1 MPVKTFVSVNDSRWD
16 EYKIDFAHLVN
27 VAIETAMAQDKTE
40 NVIKKSNRVLFPWM
54 SVVGMG
60 RAFGDITREISI
72 VLTNDAEIRKLNK
85 KYRKMDKPTNVLSFE
100 TGDPELLG
108 DIFISYDTV
117 MKEVVGAND
126 YLPLQKDKFT
136 AHAAHMVVHGVLHLL
151 GYDHLKDKDAE
162 IMEGMEMK
170 IMKKLGFEN
179 PHEEARTENRKPKT
193 EKAKWLSAVGFRFSL
208 LFAGALASLGFA
220 PYYIGIATV
229 LGFAALYIFSN
240 DREGFWRGYAAG
252 FWFGVG
258 YGTSMFYWMLNSI
271 FVDPVIAE
279 QMRVWFIPGLL
290 GIALASGVIFGLP
303 VALTSWTRMRGVRRV
318 VAFAALWTFVLWLR
332 EWLLTGFP
340 WNPLANIAMPYP
352 WLSNSM
358 SLWGALGLTFVL
370 LGLIFGVANAFLE
383 YRAGARDH
391 RNYLY
396 PFYIFV
402 PLLIAGLVAGRH
414 NIEIAGHRPSLKNP
428 VIIRLVQPSLTQ
440 SAKMNMQE
448 ANDNVATL
456 LRLSQTETETGAAP
470 DIVVWPETAY
480 PFIISGDEFPPA
492 KELGRMQTLIS
503 GAVSDKDGK
512 LFNSM
517 VTAAGASGI
526 IGNLYSKSHLV
537 PFGEYRPFGDIIP
550 TPGQLAAGRGP
561 EIIDSGVVNTHEE
574 KVTVTDDDGEIIS
587 ETVTNYE
594 KNTFIFAPAICYEII
609 FTDSLIP
616 RDAGAAPQAIV
627 NITND
632 NWFGKSIGPF
642 QHLDMARRYAIE
654 SGLPIA
660 RVGYSGIS
668 AFVGSDGRV
677 ISQLDLGT
685 AGILDGTL
693 SGAHMTPYRT
703 LGRDWTIA
711 IILAFAAIVVL
722 VPTRGRNRRG
732 K

>member
-1 MPVKTFVSVNDSRWD
+1 MPVKTFVSINDPRWNQH
-16 EYKIDFAHLVN
+16 KIDFAHIVN

-40 NVIKKSNRVLFPWM
+40 NVIKESNRVLFPWM

-100 TGDPELLG
+100 TGDPEMLG
-108 DIFISYDTV
+108 DIFISFDTV
-117 MKEVVGAND
+117 MKESVGARSARPGRAN
-126 YLPLQKDKFT
+126 PAPTFA

-151 GYDHLKDKDAE
+151 GYDHIKDKDAE
-162 IMEGMEMK
+162 TMEGMEMK
-170 IMKKLGFEN
+170 IMKKLGLKN
-179 PHEEARTENRKPKT
+179 PYGEDKNSGEDQRNKKRKIKIASFVSP
-193 EKAKWLSAVGFRFSL
+193 LSYI
-208 LFAGALASLGFA
+208 FAGALASLGFA
-220 PYYIGIATV
+220 PYYIGIATI
-229 LGFAALYIFSN
+229 LGFAALYIFSAN
-240 DREGFWRGYAAG
+240 REGFWRGYAAG

-279 QMRVWFIPGLL
+279 QMRVWFIPGLI
-290 GIALASGVIFGLP
+290 GIALASGAIFGLP
-303 VALTSWTRMRGVRRV
+303 VALSSWTRTRGLRRV
-318 VAFAALWTFVLWLR
+318 VAFAGLWTLVLWLR

-340 WNPLANIAMPYP
+340 WNPLANIALPFP

-370 LGLIFGVANAFLE
+370 LGLIFGVANAFME
-383 YRAGARDH
+383 YRARGRDH

-402 PLLIAGLVAGRH
+402 PLLIAGLIAGRH
-414 NIEIAGHRPSLKNP
+414 NIEIANNRPSVESP
-428 VIIRLVQPSLTQ
+428 RIRLVQPSIPQ
-440 SAKMNMQE
+440 SSKLDLKS

-456 LRLSQTETETGAAP
+456 MGLSQTKTEVGLPP
-470 DIVVWPETAY
+470 DIVIWPETAY
-480 PFIISGDEFPPA
+480 PMLIPTDNGLENLDFAPA
-492 KELGRMQTLIS
+492 RTIGVPVIFGTMTATGLYSALP
-503 GAVSDKDGK
+503 GAAK
-512 LFNSM
+512 FYNSM
-517 VTAAGASGI
+517 IVAGADGRIQSV
-526 IGNLYSKSHLV
+526 YSKFHLV

-561 EIIDSGVVNTHEE
+561 EII
-574 KVTVTDDDGEIIS
+574 KI
-587 ETVTNYE
+587 ETPE
-594 KNTFIFAPAICYEII
+594 FKFAPAICYEII

-616 RDAGAAPQAIV
+616 RGAETPPQAIV

-642 QHLDMARRYAIE
+642 QHLDMVRRYAIE
-654 SGLPIA
+654 SGLPVA
-660 RVGYSGIS
+660 RAAYSGMS
-668 AFVGSDGRV
+668 AFVASDGRI
-677 ISQLDLGT
+677 ISQLDLG
-685 AGILDGTL
+685 AVGILDGTL
-693 SGAHMTPYRT
+693 SGAHMTPYRRI
-703 LGRDWTIA
+703 GRDWMIV
-711 IILAFAAIVVL
+711 IILAFATIVVL